1 MFKKTLA
8 HFTQMNAAARRRAR
22 RAIGAAVL
30 ALALL
35 GGLTLALTAP
45 QVTVDAASLA
55 LDHSASNAT
64 AFPAEREEIA
74 TVLPLLVGCDVR
86 VVSFGDHV
94 VLVWQGRLTPDN
106 LPLAQA
112 AVRAVLL
119 RTAAQERGTDIS
131 RMTVAET
138 ATLASL
144 PGRHALLYAAT
155 DGQEDAPNP
164 LVALPATSLEAVR
177 RTRIVFAHL
186 KEIPRVASLA
196 TLAGASVQTSLAA
209 QSDGRLR
216 QAVLGQQRWEVAVR
230 GTGWLMLALIAPLLA
245 GLLVLRPARPRPLP
259 MPAVTRWVGVETA
272 DGRVGALPSP
282 EDGVLVGFGPAARLP
297 LPADFPADT
306 LLQVTPLGDAAK
318 ITYHSGRGMAVGNGA
333 AFLRRGQSA
342 EAVDGDAL
350 QFGPNLRV
358 WLRVGDAEPLPRAR
372 GGDGVTSAFDTAARI
387 A

>member
-1 MFKKTLA
+1 MFKNTLTNI
-8 HFTQMNAAARRRAR
+8 TQMNVAARRRAR
-22 RAIGAAVL
+22 QTLCWVAL
-30 ALALL
+30 ALALM
-35 GGLTLALTAP
+35 GGLALAVTAP
-45 QVTVDAASLA
+45 RITADAVSLA
-55 LDHSASNAT
+55 LDHSGSNA
-64 AFPAEREEIA
+64 AGFPAEREEIA
-74 TVLPLLVGCDVR
+74 LALPLLVGRDVR

-119 RTAAQERGTDIS
+119 REAAQERGTDIS
-131 RMTVAET
+131 RMTVGET
-138 ATLASL
+138 AALAAL
-144 PGRHALLYAAT
+144 PGQHPLLYVAT

-164 LVALPATSLEAVR
+164 LVALPATSLQAVR

-186 KEIPRVASLA
+186 KELPRVASLA
-196 TLAGASVQTSLAA
+196 TLAGASVQTYLAA

-216 QAVLGQQRWEVAVR
+216 QAILGQHGWEGPVR
-230 GTGWLMLALIAPLLA
+230 AAGWLLLALIAPLLA

-272 DGRVGALPSP
+272 DGRVRALPSP
-282 EDGVLVGFGPAARLP
+282 EDGVLIGFGPAARLP

-306 LLQVTPLGDAAK
+306 LLHVTPLGDAAK

-358 WLRVGDAEPLPRAR
+358 WLRVGDAEPLPRSK
-372 GGDGVTSAFDTAARI
+372 GEDGVTSAFDTAARI